1 MGRPLKIGSQK
12 WCETYGTN
20 SLKQDRKIQFKSIT
34 KPKLAF
40 VRPATKSNTSK
51 VKAKTIKKTKTKI
64 EKPSKIKIIATSDEN
79 VSDNEIEIVEK
90 SNKRK
95 SNDDDDEEYQPS
107 EVCYKVKIFLNFLFY

>member
-64 EKPSKIKIIATSDEN
+64 EKPSKIKIIATSDEI

-90 SNKRK
+90 SNKRFIE
-95 SNDDDDEEYQPS
+95 SNKR
-107 EVCYKVKIFLNFLFY
+107 VARLTFILKF